1 MHVAVFMNFRLT
13 NTKALQLFHLLRQG
27 SMILTA
33 MLLTKSSLDLDDIG
47 AYELLMYI
55 GYTLSFWW
63 ITGLVQGLLS
73 QYPKLDSLEQKQLI
87 FNAYLVFSGISLSI
101 FLIVL
106 SFQPQVL
113 SLLTGQTE
121 VRYFSVFLVFM
132 LLNFPVYLL
141 ENLLLLG
148 EKPREIF
155 GFGIFS
161 FIGQLAAVLVPVYAG
176 WEFRWSFVGLV
187 IFAGLKHLWL
197 WYHIWQNGIFQLH
210 WDFIKSWIIISF
222 PLILYAVLG
231 GFNVVFDNWLV
242 NHHFQGDEA
251 VFAIFRYGAQ
261 ELPLTLALTNA
272 FSTAMLPEVAKNLDV
287 SLVAIKNKSRKLFHL
302 LFPLSIILVL
312 TARWVFPLVFNEA
325 FIASVDIFNVYL
337 LILIS
342 RLVFSRPILVGLQ
355 ANKEV
360 LIISIIELVV
370 NVVASLLLVQH
381 FGLVGIAMGTL
392 IAYTLEKILLCA
404 YLYLRFGVPVQ
415 AYTDLRWFTAYASL
429 LVVAFL
435 LS

>member
-1 MHVAVFMNFRLT
+1 
-13 NTKALQLFHLLRQG
+13 
-27 SMILTA
+27 MILTA
-33 MLLTKSSLDLDDIG
+33 VLLTKSSLDLGDIG

-73 QYPKLDSLEQKQLI
+73 QYPKLEHSEQKQLI
-87 FNAYLVFSGISLSI
+87 FNAYLVFSGMSLTI
-101 FLIVL
+101 FLIIIT
-106 SFQPQVL
+106 FQPHIL

-121 VRYFSVFLVFM
+121 VRYFSVFLSFI
-132 LLNFPVYLL
+132 LLNFPTYLL
-141 ENLLLLG
+141 ENLLLLE
-148 EKPREIF
+148 EKPREIL

-161 FIGQLAAVLVPVYAG
+161 FIGQLAAVLIPVYLG
-176 WEFRWSFVGLV
+176 WEFRWSFVGLAV
-187 IFAGLKHLWL
+187 FAGLKHLWL
-197 WYHIWQNGIFQLH
+197 LVNVWQQGIWQLRP
-210 WDFIKSWIIISF
+210 DFVKTWIIISF
-222 PLILYAVLG
+222 PLILYSVLG

-251 VFAIFRYGAQ
+251 IFAIFRYGAQ

-312 TARWVFPLVFNEA
+312 TARWIFPLVFNEA

-370 NVVASLLLVQH
+370 NVLASLLLVQH
-381 FGLVGIAMGTL
+381 FGLAGIALGTL

>member
-1 MHVAVFMNFRLT
+1 MNFRLT

-33 MLLTKSSLDLDDIG
+33 VLLTKSSLDLGDIG

-73 QYPKLDSLEQKQLI
+73 QYPKLEHSEQKQLI
-87 FNAYLVFSGISLSI
+87 FNAYLVFSGMSLTI
-101 FLIVL
+101 FLIIITL
-106 SFQPQVL
+106 QPHIL

-121 VRYFSVFLVFM
+121 VRYFSVFLVFI
-132 LLNFPVYLL
+132 LLNFPTYLL
-141 ENLLLLG
+141 ENLLLLE
-148 EKPREIF
+148 EKPREILV
-155 GFGIFS
+155 FGIFS
-161 FIGQLAAVLVPVYAG
+161 FIGQLAAVLIPVYAG
-176 WEFRWSFVGLV
+176 WEFRWSFVGLA

-197 WYHIWQNGIFQLH
+197 LVNVWQQGIWQLRP
-210 WDFIKSWIIISF
+210 DFVKSWIIISF

-242 NHHFQGDEA
+242 NHHFQGDESI
-251 VFAIFRYGAQ
+251 FAIFRYGAQ

-312 TARWVFPLVFNEA
+312 TARWIFPLVFNEA

-360 LIISIIELVV
+360 LIISIIELIV
-370 NVVASLLLVQH
+370 NVSASLLLVQH

-392 IAYTLEKILLCA
+392 IAYTLEKLLLCA

-435 LS
+435 FS